1 MNLAARARH
10 VASTGVG
17 LALAL
22 GLLAGCGGAVVF
34 DEGGAGGAGGAAPV
48 SSTDAG
54 GGTAPLTC
62 DVVAGPIDLVPD
74 AGNPAVCRGAVRCEV
89 WFGHGQ
95 HLSCPG
101 RGDADE
107 PSFVECSI
115 WDCVCTIF
123 EEDDFAADFA
133 SGDVVDA
140 RAGVSC
146 LYTLVPAG

>member
-1 MNLAARARH
+1 MNLAAH
-10 VASTGVG
+10 HHH
-17 LALAL
+17 LALSPFGLSLVL
-22 GLLAGCGGAVVF
+22 GLLAGCGGAVVL
-34 DEGGAGGAGGAAPV
+34 DEEGAGGGGGAEPV

-74 AGNPAVCRGAVRCEV
+74 AGNPTVCRGAVRCEV

-101 RGDADE
+101 RGDAGE

-133 SGDVVDA
+133 TGDVVDA
-140 RAGVSC
+140 RPGVTC
-146 LYTLVPAG
+146 RYTLVPAG